1 MGFLRSSNS
10 PDVYLAF
17 SSKGAHSYESV
28 AFMHD
33 LHSKSGPVKD
43 VGPSR
48 NHTVLTVNQRLV
60 EVETISRFPLSFLS
74 ERRGL
79 YLHLKEVSGANV
91 VLREKRLTPTSL

>member
-1 MGFLRSSNS
+1 MGISLMHHF
-10 PDVYLAF
+10 
-17 SSKGAHSYESV
+17 HSQ
-28 AFMHD
+28 
-33 LHSKSGPVKD
+33 SGTVKD
-43 VGPSR
+43 VGPGR
-48 NHTVLTVNQRLV
+48 NNTILAINQRLV